1 MSITEPLREI
11 PAWLIDIVPQARQLD
26 PHNTQYWLSQ
36 SWAENTLRGY
46 RAGLEHFC
54 TWCGIA
60 QPLPTS
66 SRLIAAYLSDHAQR
80 LAPSTLAHR
89 VAALSFAHRL
99 INAPDP
105 TQDAQVRAVLRGIHR
120 HQAQHHGWQKQQ
132 MPPLKLEELYTMV
145 QGCGHDQ
152 RALRDRCYLLLGFFG
167 AFRQAELSALRLV
180 QLQWVDAGLLIHMGP
195 TKTDPLNEQ
204 RIAKAFV
211 EGPPEL
217 CPVAALRAWLGASQ
231 IREGHLFRGIDRNH
245 TLRHTPLTHP
255 SANRIIKERA
265 RAAGI
270 AHWAQLSTHSL
281 RAGFI
286 TAARAL
292 DAQNWQIMRQTH
304 HRDER
309 TLNIYDRPDSAFQG
323 NAVLSLM
330 QHAQQLINT
339 ASAQTQDGAA
349 LDAT

>member
-1 MSITEPLREI
+1 MSTTEPLRDI
-11 PAWLIDIVPQARQLD
+11 PAWLVEMMPQARQVN
-26 PHNTQYWLSQ
+26 PQNTQYWLSQ
-36 SWAENTLRGY
+36 SWADNTLRGY

-54 TWCGIA
+54 AWCGIA

-66 SRLIAAYLSDHAQR
+66 SRMIAAYLSDHAQC
-80 LAPSTLAHR
+80 LAPSTLSHR

-99 INAPDP
+99 LNAPDP

-120 HQAQHHGWQKQQ
+120 HHAQQQGWQTQQ
-132 MPPLKLEELYTMV
+132 VPPLKLEQLWKMV
-145 QGCGHDQ
+145 QGCGQDQ

-167 AFRQAELSALRLV
+167 AFRQSELSALKV
-180 QLQWVDAGLLIHMGP
+180 AQLQWVDEGLLIHMGP
-195 TKTDPLNEQ
+195 TKTDPLNEH
-204 RIAKAFV
+204 RAAKAFV
-211 EGPPEL
+211 EGAPEL
-217 CPVAALRAWLGASQ
+217 CPLAALRAWLAASQ
-231 IREGHLFRGIDRNH
+231 IHEGYVFRGIDRNR

-286 TAARAL
+286 TAAREL
-292 DAQNWQIMRQTH
+292 EAQNWQIMRQSQ

-309 TLNIYDRPDSAFQG
+309 TLNIYDRPDSAFKG
-323 NAVLSLM
+323 NAVISLM
-330 QHAQQLINT
+330 RHAQTLIKT
-339 ASAQTQDGAA
+339 PSH
-349 LDAT
+349 